1 MGKWMFSRWRV
12 DLDPLDLEILE
23 RALEGAVRTMKEKGE
38 LDDLES
44 DADLEA
50 ALCAELIEIARSSGL
65 TDAEALRDAAL
76 ALAQNVAEEGVN
88 YLSHTAATLDL
99 RNSRF
104 AAAIGAATD

>member
-1 MGKWMFSRWRV
+1 MAG

-23 RALEGAVRTMKEKGE
+23 RALEGALTTMKEKGV

-50 ALCAELIEIARSSGL
+50 ALCGELIEIARSSGL

-76 ALAQNVAEEGVN
+76 ALA
-88 YLSHTAATLDL
+88 
-99 RNSRF
+99 
-104 AAAIGAATD
+104 TDIPKEK

>member
-1 MGKWMFSRWRV
+1 MFSRWGV

-23 RALEGAVRTMKEKGE
+23 RGLEGAVRTMKEKGE

-50 ALCAELIEIARSSGL
+50 ALCAELTEIARSSGL

-76 ALAQNVAEEGVN
+76 ALAQNVAEEG
-88 YLSHTAATLDL
+88 
-99 RNSRF
+99 
-104 AAAIGAATD
+104 